1 MSLDVLLP
9 FHRYDQFFQ
18 DAVDSVLASDY
29 QNFTLILI
37 DDRPKNEQNKTS
49 FFLRTPKISLVKTD
63 GLTGYGNALK
73 VGSQVISSDV
83 IALMNSDDLMK
94 PNRFTSELK
103 LIEAHDVIFTKMEN
117 TSVSGKRIPSMMGE
131 IMGSSFDP
139 FYLIFGSYGAN
150 ATWCMKREWWDKH
163 VFFDNQEYLDWRI
176 ALNSFNNSNI
186 GYVDETMYYYRKHS
200 KQVTFNK
207 NVSKETLQPLLQS
220 WNRFLNE
227 YGLSSG
233 SFEIFSFIAT
243 PWNLTQKPKRVELF
257 SWIDQLNAVASNFPK
272 ETRENIEFLIARRF
286 LIGIRHSLSNNDR
299 INYLFRGSKDLVSF
313 TKDIIKRI
321 SIDDE

>member
-1 MSLDVLLP
+1 MYLDVLLP

-18 DAVDSVLASDY
+18 DAVNSVLAS
-29 QNFTLILI
+29 NFQDFKLILI

-63 GLTGYGNALK
+63 GLIGYGNALK
-73 VGSQVISSDV
+73 IGSQAISSDV

-94 PNRFTSELK
+94 PSRFTLELK
-103 LIEAHDVIFTKMEN
+103 LIEAHDVVFTKMEN
-117 TSVSGKRIPSMMGE
+117 ISANGKKISSMMGE
-131 IMGSSFDP
+131 LMKSSFDP

-150 ATWCMKREWWDKH
+150 ATWCMKREWWDKYA
-163 VFFDNQEYLDWRI
+163 FFDNQECLDWRI
-176 ALNSFNNSNI
+176 ALNSFNKSSI
-186 GYVDETMYYYRKHS
+186 GYVDETMYFYRKHS

-207 NVSKETLQPLLQS
+207 NVSKQALQPLMQS
-220 WNRFLNE
+220 WSRFLNE

-243 PWNLTQKPKRVELF
+243 PWNLTKKPERTELF
-257 SWIDQLNAVASNFPK
+257 SWLDQLNLVASKFPI
-272 ETRENIEFLIARRF
+272 EICENVKFLIARRF
-286 LIGIRHSLSNNDR
+286 LLGIRHSLSNRDR

-313 TKDIIKRI
+313 TKDMIQIYFH
-321 SIDDE
+321 